1 MGGKGGQSTAT
12 AANGPHQNNR
22 KAGDREDHQN
32 SQSVKGQRN
41 QRNRQNKKEIIHNE
55 EPKAEIVDDPP
66 NSNHVNATEKKDAKK
81 EAGVHSKVQPT
92 TEQLMIAKIIDHSD
106 DPHQRKKI
114 QQVMDVTGKPEDEVA
129 TALFD
134 AGWDESRAVE
144 LLLEDGDHLSAWEE
158 TGKKKKSKKSTT
170 TEKDDWDDD
179 EGFIEGREKSSKSSS
194 RGPPRMRGRGDSRGG
209 KR

>member
-1 MGGKGGQSTAT
+1 MNYVDVLQMIFCY
-12 AANGPHQNNR
+12 NFFQ
-22 KAGDREDHQN
+22 Q
-32 SQSVKGQRN
+32 
-41 QRNRQNKKEIIHNE
+41 NE
-55 EPKAEIVDDPP
+55 EPKVDIVEDLP
-66 NSNHVNATEKKDAKK
+66 NSNHVTEKK
-81 EAGVHSKVQPT
+81 ETIHPKVQPT

-158 TGKKKKSKKSTT
+158 TGKKKNKKKSANTND
-170 TEKDDWDDD
+170 KDEWDDD
-179 EGFIEGREKSSKSSS
+179 EGFHEGGNREKSQ
-194 RGPPRMRGRGDSRGG
+194 
-209 KR
+209 

>member
-1 MGGKGGQSTAT
+1 MLPFFTVQ
-12 AANGPHQNNR
+12 
-22 KAGDREDHQN
+22 
-32 SQSVKGQRN
+32 
-41 QRNRQNKKEIIHNE
+41 NE
-55 EPKAEIVDDPP
+55 EQKPEAVEESSSSQIG
-66 NSNHVNATEKKDAKK
+66 NSNHVSEPKK

-92 TEQLMIAKIIDHSD
+92 TEQLMIAKIIDHWD

-158 TGKKKKSKKSTT
+158 TGKKKKGKKTAV
-170 TEKDDWDDD
+170 EDDD
-179 EGFIEGREKSSKSSS
+179 GWGDRDGNEAGGGSGGFQDPREKNS
-194 RGPPRMRGRGDSRGG
+194 RHLDCGNLFLLLEEEVMNSFNYKKKCVSLSIIDSIRNEMSG
-209 KR
+209 

>member
-1 MGGKGGQSTAT
+1 MNLNAYF
-12 AANGPHQNNR
+12 
-22 KAGDREDHQN
+22 
-32 SQSVKGQRN
+32 
-41 QRNRQNKKEIIHNE
+41 
-55 EPKAEIVDDPP
+55 
-66 NSNHVNATEKKDAKK
+66 NHFIFFL
-81 EAGVHSKVQPT
+81 VQPT

-158 TGKKKKSKKSTT
+158 TGKKKKTKKS
-170 TEKDDWDDD
+170 
-179 EGFIEGREKSSKSSS
+179 GMSFH
-194 RGPPRMRGRGDSRGG
+194 
-209 KR
+209 